1 MPGMA
6 GVWRWRNWAD
16 AACCSL
22 PGSQTV
28 SVKPSLCV
36 HLVVLHPAPSCC
48 GPLLA
53 RPTPWR
59 DARIVSVAGESLL
72 DLCPQPSF
80 SRRPF

>member
-16 AACCSL
+16 VACCSL
-22 PGSQTV
+22 PGSQMV
-28 SVKPSLCV
+28 SVKLSLCV
-36 HLVVLHPAPSCC
+36 LLVVLHPAHS
-48 GPLLA
+48 LA
-53 RPTPWR
+53 WPTLWR
-59 DARIVSVAGESLL
+59 DVRIVSVAGESLL